1 MILIDLNQVLL
12 SGLMAQIAGQ
22 KNIKLEESLIRHMVL
37 NILRSHVKQF
47 RSEYGEVV
55 LCCDNKK
62 YWRKEFF
69 PFYKAGRKKTREKS
83 NLDWHLIFDILGNLK
98 KELKENFPY
107 KVIDVEG
114 AEADDI
120 IGTLTPLYSSNE
132 KVLILSS
139 DGDFLQLQQYKNVK
153 QYNPTQKKF
162 VKSENPLLELKEKII
177 SGDKGDGIPNVLS
190 PADCFVR
197 DLRQK
202 PITKNKMQQML
213 NEAYVN
219 DVLDSACEGL
229 TATQAEKLKS
239 LAEGIEYADANEYA
253 QKVQT
258 LRESYFTN
266 SVRTENVLDTVEV
279 SDGKSMI
286 SEDLS
291 GPMANYV
298 KALGRTLSK

>member
-47 RSEYGEVV
+47 RNEYGEVV

-83 NLDWHLIFDILGNLK
+83 DLDWHLIFDILGNLK
-98 KELKENFPY
+98 RELKENFPY
-107 KVIDVEG
+107 KVVDVEG

-213 NEAYVN
+213 NEAYGDWEDEN
-219 DVLDSACEGL
+219 ARIGFSRNQTLIDLRQIPDDIKNLIIDTYNNTKPSPRSKLINYFMEK
-229 TATQAEKLKS
+229 KLKN
-239 LAEGIEYADANEYA
+239 LMDVIEE
-253 QKVQT
+253 
-258 LRESYFTN
+258 F
-266 SVRTENVLDTVEV
+266 
-279 SDGKSMI
+279 
-286 SEDLS
+286 
-291 GPMANYV
+291 
-298 KALGRTLSK
+298 

>member
-47 RSEYGEVV
+47 RGEYGEVV

-62 YWRKEFF
+62 YWRKDFF

-83 NLDWHLIFDILGNLK
+83 DLDWHLIFDILGNLK
-98 KELKENFPY
+98 RELKENFPY

-213 NEAYVN
+213 NEAYGDWEDEN
-219 DVLDSACEGL
+219 ARIGFSRNQTLIDLRQIPDDIKNLIIDTYNNTKPSPRSKLINYFMEK
-229 TATQAEKLKS
+229 KLKN
-239 LAEGIEYADANEYA
+239 LMDVIEE
-253 QKVQT
+253 
-258 LRESYFTN
+258 F
-266 SVRTENVLDTVEV
+266 
-279 SDGKSMI
+279 
-286 SEDLS
+286 
-291 GPMANYV
+291 
-298 KALGRTLSK
+298 